1 MSDSPG
7 LMDFAI
13 RLLNSVL
20 NLPEGQVKYF
30 EEFNLQKNSEIN
42 SAHQKIGGLVEM
54 RFGLVNASY

>member
-13 RLLNSVL
+13 RLVNSVL

-42 SAHQKIGGLVEM
+42 SAHQKIGGLAEM
-54 RFGLVNASY
+54 RFGLVKLC